1 MRNFFASLFG
11 ALIGIFLAF
20 FLVVII
26 IIGMVTNAVNSI
38 KQDKVVSVNP
48 SSVLEI
54 RLNHVIRERTLAKPF
69 HFRLAGEDEK
79 VFTETVG
86 LNDILADIDHA
97 SRDKSIKG
105 IFLNLSDIPAGSA
118 TVESIRAALEKFKSS
133 GKFIM
138 AYATTYTQKAY
149 YLASIADKVYLYP
162 SEGEILWKGLSA
174 QVMFYKNA
182 LEKLGIKVQVFRH
195 GRYKSFV
202 EPFVLDKMS
211 PDNRLQ
217 TKMFISSIWDD
228 MLKDISASRHITVR
242 SLNEMA
248 DSMTI
253 RSAADAAKYMF
264 VDSLLYSDQV
274 LEKIREQLGL
284 SSNAAISFIGL
295 DDYRETFDLPSSHP
309 SKIAVIYAAG
319 DIEEGYG
326 DDESVGSYRI
336 SQAIREARLDDE
348 IKAIV
353 FRVNSPGGGALASEV
368 IWREVQLAKKV
379 KPVIVS
385 MGDYA
390 ASGGYEISC
399 AANEIVAEPTTIT
412 GSIGV
417 FGLLPNAQG
426 FLNDKLGITID
437 TVSTNTHAAAGSLF
451 YPLNST
457 EAMVLQSTIEDIYHQ
472 FISRVADGRKLTIA
486 QVDSIAQGRVW
497 TGRQALKIGLV
508 DTLGDINLA
517 IKIAAKK
524 ANISS
529 YSIKELPNLFNPL
542 HKLLSR
548 FGADAESRILHDELG
563 NIYEPV
569 QEISKLLKTKEIQAR
584 IPYDYI
590 IE

>member
-20 FLVVII
+20 FLVFII
-26 IIGMVTNAVNSI
+26 VVGMITNAVNSI
-38 KQDKVVSVNP
+38 KQEKPVMLNS

-54 RLNHVIRERTLAKPF
+54 RLNHEIKERTLAKPF
-69 HFRLAGEDEK
+69 HFRLAGEDER

-97 SRDKSIKG
+97 SKDQSIKG
-105 IFLNLSDIPAGSA
+105 IFLNLADISAGTA
-118 TVESIRAALEKFKSS
+118 TVESIRGALEKFKPS
-133 GKFIM
+133 GKFIV

-149 YLASIADKVYLYP
+149 YLASVADNLYLYP

-174 QVMFYKNA
+174 QIMFYKNA
-182 LEKLGIKVQVFRH
+182 LEKLGVKVQVFRH
-195 GRYKSFV
+195 GRYKSYV
-202 EPFVLDKMS
+202 EPFILDKMS
-211 PDNRLQ
+211 VDNRLQ
-217 TKMFISSIWDD
+217 TKMFLSSIWGD
-228 MLKDISASRHITVR
+228 MLNDISVSRHIAAS

-253 RSAADAAKYMF
+253 RSAKDAQKYKF
-264 VDSLLYSDQV
+264 VDSLLYADQV
-274 LEKIREQLGL
+274 LEKLRTKLGL
-284 SSNAAISFIGL
+284 SANAAISFVGL
-295 DDYRETFDLPSSHP
+295 DDYRETFDLPSGRP

-319 DIEEGYG
+319 DIVEGYG
-326 DDESVGSYRI
+326 DDESIGSARI
-336 SQAIREARLDDE
+336 SNAIREARLDDN

-353 FRVNSPGGGALASEV
+353 LRVNSPGGGALASEV
-368 IWREVQLAKKV
+368 IWREVELAKKV
-379 KPVIVS
+379 KPLIVS

-399 AANEIVAEPTTIT
+399 AATEIVAEPTTIT

-426 FLNDKLGITID
+426 LLNDKLGITID
-437 TVSTNTHAAAGSLF
+437 TVSTNIHAAAGSLF

-472 FISRVADGRKLTIA
+472 FISRVADGRKLTVA
-486 QVDSIAQGRVW
+486 EVDSIAQGRVW
-497 TGRQALKIGLV
+497 TGRQAIKIGLV

-517 IKIAAKK
+517 LKIAAKK

-529 YSIKELPNLFNPL
+529 YSIEEMPNPFNPL
-542 HKLLSR
+542 HKLLSQ
-548 FGADAESRILHDELG
+548 FGAADAESRILHEEFG
-563 NIYEPV
+563 SVYEPII
-569 QEISKLLKTKEIQAR
+569 EISKLLKTKDI
-584 IPYDYI
+584 
-590 IE
+590 